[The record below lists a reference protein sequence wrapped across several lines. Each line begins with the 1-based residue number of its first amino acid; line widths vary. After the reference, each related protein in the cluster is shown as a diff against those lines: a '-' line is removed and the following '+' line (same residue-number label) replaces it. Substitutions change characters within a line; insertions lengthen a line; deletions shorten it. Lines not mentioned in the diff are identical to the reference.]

1 MTTKNFGILIH
12 GGAGSSKRVT
22 HSKEEADIIKIIKQ
36 AACNGFDF
44 LKSNYNIHTN
54 NSTTA
59 ASAALDAVE
68 IAVAI
73 IIMEQLVP

>member
-59 ASAALDAVE
+59 ATDRKSV
-68 IAVAI
+68 V
-73 IIMEQLVP
+73 

>member
-12 GGAGSSKRVT
+12 GGAGSNKRAT
-22 HSKEEADIIKIIKQ
+22 HSKEEADIIKIIEQ
-36 AACNGFDF
+36 AAYNGFDF

-59 ASAALDAVE
+59 AFCCSSCCRNSCCNYGR
-68 IAVAI
+68 
-73 IIMEQLVP
+73 